1 MNSLSNSLARTSSSP
16 LRAVRKSAAH
26 KSWVN
31 MKIIKNSRRPKGS
44 AQIRREKR
52 AAGEFWGY
60 DVWIRQ
66 SDGSRKR
73 YREFTFLTKADA
85 TQALAALRTNG
96 WKTRYGVKPQEK
108 IRHTTIKEAIESYL
122 ILAKASLLAN
132 KTDDTTYWREMP
144 GHLRTLERWGKF
156 AGPNRHV
163 STVTRDDFVFWVAAE
178 IERGKENQR
187 PLKKSSIRRGLN
199 TIKAALNHAVETF
212 PDLKSFQVP
221 RSPLTKKVEEER
233 DRVLSDEEIAKISA
247 ALSAKREW
255 HEALFFFQLAL
266 ITAGRMAELRR
277 MRWEES
283 DVRFGTVKIYSSKT
297 KKWRTIK
304 APSATTLIAQRRA
317 EGEGGGSRVLTQ
329 PDHWFRDILK
339 EASES
344 VGIRYGQTVPGG
356 WCPHDLRHT
365 CLTNLALAGVPK
377 NGIKEY
383 AGHASIIETQRYLK
397 FMPQS
402 VELAASVSA
411 RLAALA
417 DVDMDSINGKKEKSS
432 GRQSPAKRMRR
443 EATPARLI
451 KLSKISEGA
460 DVK

>member
-1 MNSLSNSLARTSSSP
+1 
-16 LRAVRKSAAH
+16 VRKSAAN
-26 KSWVN
+26 KFWVN

-44 AQIRREKR
+44 AQIRKEKR
-52 AAGEFWGY
+52 AAGELWGY

-66 SDGSRKR
+66 PDGSRKR

-85 TQALAALRTNG
+85 AQALAALRTNG

-108 IRHTTIKEAIESYL
+108 VRHTTIKEAIESYL
-122 ILAKASLLAN
+122 TLAKASLLAN

-156 AGPNRHV
+156 AGLNRHV
-163 STVTRDDFVFWVAAE
+163 CTIIRDDFVFWIAAE
-178 IERGKENQR
+178 TERGKHNQR

-233 DRVLSDEEIAKISA
+233 DRVLSDDEIAKISE
-247 ALSAKREW
+247 ALATKKEW

-266 ITAGRMAELRR
+266 ITAARMAELRR

-283 DVRFGTVKIYSSKT
+283 DVRFGSVKLYSSKT
-297 KKWRTIK
+297 KKWRNIK
-304 APSATTLIAQRRA
+304 APSAATLIAQRKA
-317 EGEGGGSRVLTQ
+317 EREERGIRVLTE

-344 VGIRYGQTVPGG
+344 VGIRYGQTVPDG

-365 CLTNLALAGVPK
+365 CLTNLALAGVPI
-377 NGIKEY
+377 NAIKEY

-417 DVDMDSINGKKEKSS
+417 NVEINSIDSKKEKSS
-432 GRQSPAKRMRR
+432 GRSHH
-443 EATPARLI
+443 
-451 KLSKISEGA
+451 SSE
-460 DVK
+460 

>member
-1 MNSLSNSLARTSSSP
+1 MVSINSSSISAVEK
-16 LRAVRKSAAH
+16 RAANESR
-26 KSWVN
+26 VN
-31 MKIIKNSRRPKGS
+31 MKTIKNSRRPKGS
-44 AQIRREKR
+44 AQIRKEKR
-52 AAGEFWGY
+52 TAGEFWGY

-66 SDGSRKR
+66 PDGSRKR
-73 YREFTFLTKADA
+73 YREFTFVTKAEA
-85 TQALAALRTNG
+85 MQALSALRTVG

-108 IRHTTIKEAIESYL
+108 TRHTTIKEAIESYL
-122 ILAKASLLAN
+122 KLAKASLLAN
-132 KTDDTTYWREMP
+132 KTDETTYWREMP

-156 AGPNRHV
+156 TGPNRHV
-163 STVTRDDFVFWVAAE
+163 STIIRDDFVFWISAE
-178 IERGKENQR
+178 LERGKENQR

-199 TIKAALNHAVETF
+199 TIKAALNHAVGTF

-233 DRVLSDEEIAKISA
+233 DRVLSDEEIGKISA
-247 ALSAKREW
+247 VLATKPEW

-266 ITAGRMAELRR
+266 MTGGRMAELLR

-283 DVRFGTVKIYSSKT
+283 DVRFGTVKLYSSKT

-304 APSATTLIAQRRA
+304 ASAAATLIAQQRA
-317 EGEGGGSRVLTQ
+317 DGGGGGGVLTQ

-344 VGIRYGQTVPGG
+344 PGIRYGQTVPGG

-365 CLTNLALAGVPK
+365 CLTNLALAGVPI

-383 AGHASIIETQRYLK
+383 AGHASIVETQKYLK
-397 FMPQS
+397 FMPES

-417 DVDMDSINGKKEKSS
+417 NVGTRCLNGQEEKGS
-432 GRQSPAKRMRR
+432 GSQGRHPEPNFVTQ
-443 EATPARLI
+443 L
-451 KLSKISEGA
+451 
-460 DVK
+460 